1 MNLYTKN
8 GRPLQVSGNSL
19 FSRSGTYLG
28 RISNGRVYDPSGR
41 YAGTICGDRVV
52 YRSSDSAT
60 ISSPDISANRAKSA
74 ATNGEHQIIKEAK
87 QEREAD
93 DAQRALGCL

>member
-60 ISSPDISANRAKSA
+60 ISSPSISANRAGSA
-74 ATNGEHQIIKEAK
+74 AAK
-87 QEREAD
+87 TVASAIWRDEPNFPD
-93 DAQRALGCL
+93 